1 MNMSLDTRTNTKPLT
16 FFSLK
21 TITYKI
27 IENNYCKMFL
37 VGAY

>member
-16 FFSLK
+16 FFCLK